1 MKFKLKLTYSVWRIL
16 WIWLFQR
23 QVISCEAAQNIWRKR
38 VEALNLY
45 LHKEGLID
53 DRNEPES
60 R

>member
-1 MKFKLKLTYSVWRIL
+1 MG
-16 WIWLFQR
+16 WIFQR
-23 QVISCEAAQNIWRKR
+23 QVIFCEVAQNIWRKR